1 MDPKALAL
9 LGGAIV
15 AELVATSSLKAS
27 AGFTRLWP
35 SVAVVVGYAVAFY
48 LLGLSLKVL
57 PIGIAYAIWA
67 GVGTAVIAVVGWL
80 VYGERLSP
88 PQIIGIALILGGT
101 LLLHLTG
108 GRAEATGG

>member
-1 MDPKALAL
+1 VDPKALGYLA
-9 LGGAIV
+9 GAIV

-67 GVGTAVIAVVGWL
+67 GVGTAVITVVGWL
-80 VYGERLSP
+80 VYEERLAW
-88 PQIIGIALILGGT
+88 PQLTGIALILGGT
-101 LLLHLTG
+101 LVLHLAG
-108 GRAEATGG
+108 GRAETTAG